1 MMKILVMGTLLLGFL
16 ALYANIVPA
25 GRQNIRSRRMLGMV
39 RSPIAMVAGLI
50 NHEQDDEKDSGQIKS
65 AENDGENVKVR
76 KTEDEWKAQLTE
88 EQYQV
93 ARCSATER
101 PFTGKYWNHHQ
112 DGTYTCV
119 GCGQELFSSDTKYDS
134 GSGWPSYYKPVDK
147 AAVDEIKDISY
158 GTVRT
163 EIVCSRC
170 EAHLGH
176 VFPDGP
182 RPTGQRYCIN
192 SASLDFVEK
201 GTDTPDKTGEKP
213 AEEAK
218 TSDD

>member
-1 MMKILVMGTLLLGFL
+1 
-16 ALYANIVPA
+16 
-25 GRQNIRSRRMLGMV
+25 MLGMV